1 MLMLL
6 VLKVAKERYNLKI
19 TMVNDMGNSSQLERI
34 TIEQW
39 FQNIKGVHLIS
50 LMEALFTNQ
59 QHQLPQ
65 IQNQA

>member
-1 MLMLL
+1 MLL

-39 FQNIKGVHLIS
+39 FQNIKGVHSIS
-50 LMEALFTNQ
+50 LMVALFTNQ
-59 QHQLPQ
+59 PHQLPQ